1 MVVPETGDISGRF
14 CFCRIH
20 WLPELVR
27 SPYSVCYFPPTMAF
41 CHGLQLMQSSYFRF
55 LTKVYF
61 SGNSPECFE
70 DDTIDKRRGTVQ
82 ASLTTELAMTSK
94 KIYRN
99 RSDAYWNDTTNELQG
114 KSSSN
119 NAGFELEKVSNPL
132 PSGTYPVPKVQDNA
146 AGSHVGKV
154 E

>member
-1 MVVPETGDISGRF
+1 
-14 CFCRIH
+14 
-20 WLPELVR
+20 
-27 SPYSVCYFPPTMAF
+27 
-41 CHGLQLMQSSYFRF
+41 
-55 LTKVYF
+55 
-61 SGNSPECFE
+61 
-70 DDTIDKRRGTVQ
+70 
-82 ASLTTELAMTSK
+82 MTSK

-99 RSDAYWNDTTNELQG
+99 RSDAYWNDTTNESQG

-132 PSGTYPVPKVQDNA
+132 PSGTYPVPKVQGNA